1 VSAPL
6 RILSHLPLGLLKKVA
21 ADFPDAVLIQIPEQ
35 GEPPE
40 EARGEILLTQA
51 WGSPNMAAVMARGIA
66 WVHCF
71 GTGVN
76 DFPFEALRPET
87 KLSCSRGASGLAIAE
102 WTLAMML
109 AAEKDLPN
117 QWLHGPERWKIQF
130 LGGLHGKTVGILGF
144 GAIGQQIARLCLAF
158 GMHVRGLRRTDAP
171 SPVEGVEIVTNLGAL
186 LGDADHV
193 VVAAPATAATRHI
206 IGSDSLKLVKPG
218 VHVVN
223 VARGA
228 LVDQEALREAL
239 DDGRVGLA
247 SLDVVEPEPPPQ
259 GHWLYSH
266 PRVRLSA
273 HISWSAPWA
282 MDGLIDPFVRNLH
295 HWVRGEPLDDEV
307 DLEQGY

>member
-1 VSAPL
+1 MSEL

-21 ADFPDAVLIQIPEQ
+21 DAFPDAALTHIPEK
-35 GEPPE
+35 GELPE
-40 EARGEILLTQA
+40 DARGEILLTQA
-51 WGSPNMAAVMARGIA
+51 WGSPNMAEVMQRGIA

-76 DFPFEALRPET
+76 DYPFETLRPDT
-87 KLSCSRGASGLAIAE
+87 LLTCSRGASDLAIAE

-130 LGGLHGKTVGILGF
+130 LGGLHGKTTAILGF
-144 GAIGQQIARLCLAF
+144 GAIGQRVATLCLAF
-158 GMHVRGLRRTDAP
+158 GMDVRALRRTDAP
-171 SPVEGVEIVTNLGAL
+171 SPIAGVEIVTSLEAL
-186 LGDADHV
+186 LDGADHV
-193 VVAAPATAATRHI
+193 VIAAPATPATRHI
-206 IGSDSLKLVKPG
+206 IGHDALKRVKHG
-218 VHVVN
+218 LHLVN

-228 LVDQEALREAL
+228 LVDQKALREAL

-247 SLDVVEPEPPPQ
+247 SLDVVEPEPPPA
-259 GHWLYSH
+259 GHWLYTH
-266 PRVRLSA
+266 PNVRLSA

-295 HWVRGEPLDDEV
+295 HFVQGEPLEDEV